1 MSFSFLS
8 PYFLI
13 LIPVILIVWYGFFRE
28 KIGYIAPN
36 PLIKKYLKTPREI
49 YILWILRGVLISCI
63 IAILAG
69 PSTTK
74 LEKIIEKQSS
84 HILILLDISR
94 SMLAEDMSPNRLTAA
109 KKTIETFIRERTGDK
124 IGLIVFAGKPFLSL
138 PFSTDTQGIVAF
150 LRNITP
156 DFIHQEKDWLSGTN
170 IGDALLLGN
179 MTLSGLTDPHS
190 IILVTDGRANIGINP
205 RIALEETIEKHI
217 PIYTIGIGGPPG
229 GELTYT
235 DTTSHQKVSF
245 YDEKWQPLKNDID
258 ESLLEEIAKRT
269 NGKYYRAGNTE
280 ELSRH
285 LDSINTSTS
294 IPDITRIEPRTT
306 RYEPI
311 FLILTLIML
320 SITHLYTK
328 HIWRKFWL
336 Q

>member
-1 MSFSFLS
+1 MLAFTA

-13 LIPVILIVWYGFFRE
+13 LIPIILILWYGFFRE

-49 YILWILRGVLISCI
+49 YILWILRWVLISCI
-63 IAILAG
+63 VAIPAG
-69 PSTTK
+69 LYTTK
-74 LEKIIEKQSS
+74 LEKIVEKQSS

-109 KKTIETFIRERTGDK
+109 KKTIETFIWERAGDK

-138 PFSTDTQGIVAF
+138 PFSTDAHGIVAF

-179 MTLSGLTDPHS
+179 MTLSGLTDSHS
-190 IILVTDGRANIGINP
+190 IILVTDGRANIGIDP
-205 RIALEETIEKHI
+205 RIALKETSEKNI
-217 PIYTIGIGGPPG
+217 PVYTIGIGGVAG
-229 GELTYT
+229 WELYYT
-235 DTTSHQKVSF
+235 DPTSRQRVSF

-258 ESLLEEIAKRT
+258 EALLEEIATRT
-269 NGKYYRAGNTE
+269 HGKYYRAGNTE

-285 LDSINTSTS
+285 LDNINATTA
-294 IPDITRIEPRTT
+294 IPDITKIEPRNT

-311 FLILTLIML
+311 LLMLTFCML
-320 SITHLYTK
+320 AITYLYTN

-336 Q
+336 R